1 MGAIT
6 LVAGY
11 CHLTKPPEGTLT
23 GQCVIVGPAAQ
34 LLLPQTAPAEDL
46 GRHVSQGNF
55 SSYVLVESFSPF
67 SPALSVQLK

>member
-11 CHLTKPPEGTLT
+11 CHPTKPPEGTLT

-34 LLLPQTAPAEDL
+34 LQTAPAEDL
-46 GRHVSQGNF
+46 GRHVSPENL
-55 SSYVLVESFSPF
+55 SSRFWWRALVLS
-67 SPALSVQLK
+67 LQL